1 MIILKALN
9 IEELSQ
15 ELQNDIVDEIQEI
28 KEFKLEDAKELLEEH
43 DSKLEHRELYNYIRN
58 GQENRIVRNEFYH
71 PTNSPVLVGFDLR
84 NYPRGN
90 SNTRSDYLDGL
101 PANQIRPTAAVFNQ
115 FKAAEI
121 IDNIK
126 EYLLNESWRPNHESP
141 FNDQDLNIMRKLL
154 KILES
159 LDVDKEREGD
169 EANTEILDKL
179 FGNISAIEILDG
191 QTRQKFYDYWK
202 DTNKNYVKLV
212 EAFNT
217 MEQAWLSN
225 FTMDRL
231 ATGSITLGAFG
242 QNEIPDDIKEQ
253 IENIRDELAE
263 KETVIP
269 NYIISMP
276 VIASEANLDE
286 DKIKYLITSYLE
298 FIGESNI
305 PIKLRPYSKRVEPN
319 IKLEEEAHREE
330 GDERETAQDRASVED
345 QTMRTIETEEQEA
358 QDIAQRRLEQIE
370 NYDEVDPYF
379 AILLAKNPKLI
390 KVSENI
396 ITQAIEQIT
405 DLYEYEES
413 DVGSEIKQ
421 LHLKQI
427 DKFMSL
433 YKTAANIADN
443 PPFYLHVTDNPDNV
457 KAIETA
463 FAIAKQQ
470 QIGIQSNRIGET
482 NIDVKSLTY
491 KNAVDYI
498 NEETIKLMTLLGEM
512 IEVTNKTTRLPL
524 KRPKGG
530 RIVAAGQSAFVNPSF
545 IERSAS
551 RGEANKK
558 LISAIPGV
566 LNALQDY
573 YFTPLGSEYVVFDDL
588 PEFATSTA
596 YRKTKVILDKSY
608 NNLLV
613 QSLVKDEIIV
623 VRDKD
628 FNKITAFFKELRKGS
643 ELEYNNLLEEKAS
656 LALNGLLKVYG
667 GLYKE
672 VDDEGASIRDII
684 IDKYETLFGAILY
697 DLAEADLSPEEL
709 VEEKWEDEGHLLSHY
724 RDKYNQEEYDIEN
737 LYTLLVDPTYETLIA
752 KSDSESNHVIDAV
765 KRLKNE
771 LTRSEIKDTMRE
783 ISKAM
788 LDTYDT
794 LRMLLNKKVYKGSL
808 DIDDYDEVDFVI
820 RKIQNDNK
828 VNIMVSEIESVLC
841 KQESYEKIAKCVG
854 FSEEIVYKIKGLFR

>member
-15 ELQNDIVDEIQEI
+15 ELQDEITLEIQEI
-28 KEFKLEDAKELLEEH
+28 AEFKLEDAVELLEEH
-43 DSKLEHRELYNYIRN
+43 DSNLKPRELLHYIRN
-58 GQENRIVRNEFYH
+58 GQENRRTRNEFYH

-90 SNTRSDYLDGL
+90 SDTRSDYLNEL
-101 PANQIRPTAAVFNQ
+101 PANQIRPTARVFNDL
-115 FKAAEI
+115 KKEEI
-121 IDNIK
+121 KNNLN
-126 EYLLNESWRPNHESP
+126 EYLLNESWRPNHEEP

-154 KILES
+154 KILDS
-159 LDVDKEREGD
+159 LDVDKEREGG
-169 EANTEILDKL
+169 EPSTELLDKL
-179 FGNISAIEILDG
+179 FGNISSIEILDG
-191 QTRQKFYDYWK
+191 QARQQFYDYWEDVDK
-202 DTNKNYVKLV
+202 KYVELV
-212 EAFNT
+212 KAFNT
-217 MEQAWLSN
+217 MEQAWLAN

-231 ATGSITLGAFG
+231 STGSITLGAFG

-253 IENIRDELAE
+253 IENVRDELKE
-263 KETVIP
+263 KEVVIP
-269 NYIISMP
+269 NYVIRMP
-276 VIASEANLDE
+276 VISSEANLDE

-305 PIKLRPYSKRVEPN
+305 PINLRPYSKRETTS

-330 GDERETAQDRASVED
+330 GERETTQDRASLED
-345 QTMRTIETEEQEA
+345 PTMQTIETEEEEA
-358 QDIAQRRLEQIE
+358 RNIAERRLTQIE

-390 KVSENI
+390 KVDENI
-396 ITQAIEQIT
+396 ITQAVEQIA

-413 DVGSEIKQ
+413 DVGVEIKQ
-421 LHLKQI
+421 LHLDQI
-427 DKFMSL
+427 NRFMNL
-433 YKTAANIADN
+433 YKVATNIAN
-443 PPFYLHVTDNPDNV
+443 KPPFYLHVTDNPDNV
-457 KAIETA
+457 RAIETA
-463 FAIAKQQ
+463 FAIIKQQ
-470 QIGIQSNRIGET
+470 QVGIQSNRIGGD

-498 NEETIKLMTLLGEM
+498 NKETIKLMTLLGEM

-530 RIVAAGQSAFVNPSF
+530 KIVAAGQSGFVNPSF
-545 IERSAS
+545 IERSSS
-551 RGEANKK
+551 RGETNTK
-558 LISAIPGV
+558 LISSIPGV
-566 LNALQDY
+566 LNALQNY
-573 YFTPLGSEYVVFDDL
+573 YFTPLGSEFIAFDDL

-613 QSLVKDEIIV
+613 QSLVKDEIMV

-628 FNKITAFFKELRKGS
+628 FNKITEFFKELRKGS
-643 ELEYNNLLEEKAS
+643 ELEYNEIIQAKAS
-656 LALNGLLKVYG
+656 KALSGLLKIYG

-672 VDDEGASIRDII
+672 TEDTEESIRDII
-684 IDKYETLFGAILY
+684 IDKYEILFGAILY

-709 VEEKWEDEGHLLSHY
+709 ATEKWTGEGNLLSY
-724 RDKYNQEEYDIEN
+724 YKDRYNQEEYDIEN

-752 KSDSESNHVIDAV
+752 KSDSETNHVISAV

-771 LTRSEIKDTMRE
+771 LTRSEIKDTLSE

-794 LRMLLNKKVYKGSL
+794 LRILLNKKVYKGSL
-808 DIDDYDEVDFVI
+808 DIDDYDEVDFVV

-828 VNIMVSEIESVLC
+828 VNIMVSELEEILN

-854 FSEEIVYKIKGLFR
+854 ISEEIVYKIKGLFR

>member
-15 ELQNDIVDEIQEI
+15 ELQDEITLEIQEI
-28 KEFKLEDAKELLEEH
+28 AEFKLEDAVELLEEH
-43 DSKLEHRELYNYIRN
+43 DSNLKPRELLHYIRN
-58 GQENRIVRNEFYH
+58 GQENRRVRNEFYH

-90 SNTRSDYLDGL
+90 SDTRSDYLNEL
-101 PANQIRPTAAVFNQ
+101 PANQIRPTARVFNDL
-115 FKAAEI
+115 KKEEI
-121 IDNIK
+121 KNNLN
-126 EYLLNESWRPNHESP
+126 EYLLNESWRPNHEEP

-154 KILES
+154 KILDS
-159 LDVDKEREGD
+159 LDVDKEREGG
-169 EANTEILDKL
+169 EPSTELLDKL
-179 FGNISAIEILDG
+179 FGNISSIEILDG
-191 QTRQKFYDYWK
+191 QARQQFYDYWEDVDK
-202 DTNKNYVKLV
+202 KYVELV
-212 EAFNT
+212 KAFNT
-217 MEQAWLSN
+217 MEQAWLAN

-231 ATGSITLGAFG
+231 STGSITLGAFG

-253 IENIRDELAE
+253 IENVRDELKE
-263 KETVIP
+263 KEVVIP
-269 NYIISMP
+269 NYVIRMP
-276 VIASEANLDE
+276 VISSEANLDE

-305 PIKLRPYSKRVEPN
+305 PINLRPYSKRETTS

-330 GDERETAQDRASVED
+330 GERETTQDRASLED
-345 QTMRTIETEEQEA
+345 PTMQTIETEEEEA
-358 QDIAQRRLEQIE
+358 RNIAERRLTQIE

-390 KVSENI
+390 KVDENI
-396 ITQAIEQIT
+396 ITQAVEQIA

-413 DVGSEIKQ
+413 DVGVEIKQ
-421 LHLKQI
+421 LHLDQI
-427 DKFMSL
+427 NRFMNL
-433 YKTAANIADN
+433 YKVATNIAN
-443 PPFYLHVTDNPDNV
+443 KPPFYLHVTDNPDNV
-457 KAIETA
+457 RAIETA
-463 FAIAKQQ
+463 FAIIKQQ
-470 QIGIQSNRIGET
+470 QVGIQSNRIGGD

-498 NEETIKLMTLLGEM
+498 NKETIKLMTLLGEM

-530 RIVAAGQSAFVNPSF
+530 KIVAAGQSGFVNPSF
-545 IERSAS
+545 IERSSS
-551 RGEANKK
+551 RGETNTK
-558 LISAIPGV
+558 LISSIPGV
-566 LNALQDY
+566 LNALQNY
-573 YFTPLGSEYVVFDDL
+573 YFTPLGSEFIAFDDL

-613 QSLVKDEIIV
+613 QSLVKDEIMV

-628 FNKITAFFKELRKGS
+628 FNKITEFFKELRKGS
-643 ELEYNNLLEEKAS
+643 ELEYNEIIQAKAS
-656 LALNGLLKVYG
+656 KALSGLLKIYG

-672 VDDEGASIRDII
+672 TEDTEESIRDII
-684 IDKYETLFGAILY
+684 IDKYEILFGAILY

-709 VEEKWEDEGHLLSHY
+709 ATEKWTGEGNLLSY
-724 RDKYNQEEYDIEN
+724 YKDRYNQEEYDIEN

-752 KSDSESNHVIDAV
+752 KSDSETNHVISAV

-771 LTRSEIKDTMRE
+771 LTRSEIKDTLSE

-794 LRMLLNKKVYKGSL
+794 LRILLNKKVYKGSL
-808 DIDDYDEVDFVI
+808 DIDDYDEVDFVV

-828 VNIMVSEIESVLC
+828 VNIMVSELEEILN

-854 FSEEIVYKIKGLFR
+854 ISEEIVYKIKGLFR